1 MEAIARSMYGCSAAS
16 IWACVVEFTVVPA
29 AMAPD
34 STALVLVAVEMAAV
48 VAVVVSIV
56 RPVLLGSEPVVTL
69 TRVDPVPLKQTWLT
83 TTTLVVVTLSVTDL
97 TAAWLTG
104 GMP

>member
-16 IWACVVEFTVVPA
+16 ISACVVEFTVVPA
-29 AMAPD
+29 TIAPD
-34 STALVLVAVEMAAV
+34 STALVLVAVETAAV

-56 RPVLLGSEPVVTL
+56 RPVLLGSEPVVTF
-69 TRVDPVPLKQTWLT
+69 TRVDPVPLKHTWFT